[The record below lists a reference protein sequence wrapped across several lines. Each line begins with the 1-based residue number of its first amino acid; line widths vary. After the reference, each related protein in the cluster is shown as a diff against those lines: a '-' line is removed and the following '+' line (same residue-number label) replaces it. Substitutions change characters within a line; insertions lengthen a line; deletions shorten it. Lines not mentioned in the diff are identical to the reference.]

1 MSARTLI
8 ENSVCSKV
16 VTGCRQLRGERMI
29 RTLLLA
35 LAMLAAA
42 AAPPLAAAVAGGTD
56 AATVHRTRVTIYP
69 RRAEPGPNAV
79 RHCESWL
86 QRENRPSGPVL
97 TPQMRCEWR

>member
-1 MSARTLI
+1 MT
-8 ENSVCSKV
+8 
-16 VTGCRQLRGERMI
+16 

-35 LAMLAAA
+35 LAVIAAA
-42 AAPPLAAAVAGGTD
+42 AAPSLAAPSWAAAANGTD
-56 AATVHRTRVTIYP
+56 AAAVHRTRITVYP

-79 RHCESWL
+79 RHCEAWL

>member
-1 MSARTLI
+1 MT
-8 ENSVCSKV
+8 
-16 VTGCRQLRGERMI
+16 

-35 LAMLAAA
+35 LAVLVAA
-42 AAPPLAAAVAGGTD
+42 AAPSWAPSWAAADNSSD
-56 AATVHRTRVTIYP
+56 AATVHRARITVYP

-79 RHCESWL
+79 RHCEAWL